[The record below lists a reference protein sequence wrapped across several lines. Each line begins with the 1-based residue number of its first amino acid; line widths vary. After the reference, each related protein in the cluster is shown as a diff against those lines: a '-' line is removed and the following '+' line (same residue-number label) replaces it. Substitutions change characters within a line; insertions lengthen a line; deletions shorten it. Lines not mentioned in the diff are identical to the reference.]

1 MNEIAKV
8 EEKYDLTKMLRA
20 IKRAEISELEEE
32 KIRNRIMLSRQKR
45 LERKGM
51 RILWVFQKLIG
62 IIMALCAIVAPE
74 YAIVLVPISLVFLIN
89 KNILN
94 VKVRTVDIDEKIVE
108 VTR

>member
-20 IKRAEISELEEE
+20 IKRAEASEVEEAM
-32 KIRNRIMLSRQKR
+32 IRNRIMLSRQKR
-45 LERKGM
+45 LERKGA
-51 RILWVFQKLIG
+51 RIFWVFQKLIG
-62 IIMALCAIVAPE
+62 VIMALSAIVAPE
-74 YAIVLVPISLVFLIN
+74 YAIVLVPIALVFF

-94 VKVRTVDIDEKIVE
+94 VKVRAVDIDEKIVE

>member
-74 YAIVLVPISLVFLIN
+74 YAIVLVPIALVFLIN

>member
-94 VKVRTVDIDEKIVE
+94 IKVRTVDIDEKIVE

>member
-51 RILWVFQKLIG
+51 RMLWVFQKLIG